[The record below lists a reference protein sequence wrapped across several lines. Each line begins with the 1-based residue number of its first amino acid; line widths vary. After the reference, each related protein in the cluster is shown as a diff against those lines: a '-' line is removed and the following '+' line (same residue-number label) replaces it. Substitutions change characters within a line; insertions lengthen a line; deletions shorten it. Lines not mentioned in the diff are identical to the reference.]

1 MKTIEDLKSRI
12 AKIIS
17 LKDDTDD
24 LDKKGIK
31 KKRKKDTDELKR
43 LRVLIKYLETNPREE
58 SIKSEIERIEKYNN
72 RTLEM
77 CKPQPLP
84 NGKFFQPKKSAIKT
98 ERNYVEN
105 KRYLDNLLFLVEKD

>member
-1 MKTIEDLKSRI
+1 MKTIEDIKTRI

-17 LKDDTDD
+17 LKDNTDD
-24 LDKKGIK
+24 LDKKQIK
-31 KKRKKDTDELKR
+31 KKKKKDTDELKR

-58 SIKSEIERIEKYNN
+58 FVKSEIERIEKYNN
-72 RTLEM
+72 HTLEL
-77 CKPQPLP
+77 CVS
-84 NGKFFQPKKSAIKT
+84 GKKSAIKT